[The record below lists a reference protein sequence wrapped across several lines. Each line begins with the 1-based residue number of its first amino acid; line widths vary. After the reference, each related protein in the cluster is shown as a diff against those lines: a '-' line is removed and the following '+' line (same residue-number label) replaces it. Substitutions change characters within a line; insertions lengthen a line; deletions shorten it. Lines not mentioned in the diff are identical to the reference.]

1 MKAVVLHEY
10 GGPSNLKYEDFP
22 DPKPGP
28 GEVLIRVAATSV
40 NPVDYKMRS
49 GEAKSLFPVTFP
61 GILGRDVSGIV
72 RELGEGVTGFDLAQK
87 VMALGHATYAE
98 LTVVK
103 ATDLTLVPEGL
114 DLVAAAALPLVTLTG
129 EQLITRGTQ
138 IKQGETVLIS
148 GALGSV
154 GRSAVFAAKQAGAKV
169 IAGVKKSQ
177 LKAAQELG
185 ADMTVALDDKDAMA
199 KVGFMDAVADIVG
212 HDTAD
217 MLLAKV
223 KPGGVFASV
232 LGPPAAAALH
242 PTVRIVPV
250 MAVPDPAKLAEMAAD
265 VVAGRLKILID
276 RMLPLAEAADGQ
288 IAAEKGGIGKVL
300 LLA

>member
-265 VVAGRLKILID
+265 VVAGRLKIPID